1 MAIPIEWRV
10 RQILTPEREAMIDRC
25 YVRALNDWMNSPERP
40 KLSRWQRTRANN
52 LFEYLA
58 NHLVIEFESDSGAT
72 FHWATETF
80 KLILDN
86 ELIIRF
92 KKANRNGVGS
102 NIGTLAELNFCD
114 PQTEIPGWPEV
125 QKVEIDYKLN
135 ITGTAISE
143 INVVARNGEKA
154 LWSYLVNPSG
164 GAPILPLP
172 ITPTQPST
180 PTVDD
185 MVRPRKQD
193 KDEKNK
199 KGNSGKVQ

>member
-1 MAIPIEWRV
+1 MALPIEWRV

-25 YVRALNDWMNSPERP
+25 YARALNDWMNSPDRP

-52 LFEYLA
+52 LFEYLT
-58 NHLVIEFESDSGAT
+58 NHLVVEFESDSGAT
-72 FHWATETF
+72 FIWATETF

-102 NIGTLAELNFCD
+102 NIGTNAELIFCD
-114 PQTEIPGWPEV
+114 PQMEIPGWPEV
-125 QKVEIDYKLN
+125 QKVEVDYKLN

-143 INVVARNGEKA
+143 INVVARDGEKA
-154 LWSYLVNPSG
+154 LWSYLINPTG
-164 GAPILPLP
+164 GAPVLP
-172 ITPTQPST
+172 ISPPQPST

-193 KDEKNK
+193 KDEKDK
-199 KGNSGKVQ
+199 KDSSQKGK